1 MKDLALSAEQKV
13 ILEKLSIRQLGFFAE
28 IAQNKNFPE
37 FAKVINLIIDIEKN
51 KFFGENEYDE
61 KKLASDHAYSRGGV
75 GMLIKLI
82 RLISVSQHEL
92 EKRTEK
98 E

>member
-1 MKDLALSAEQKV
+1 MKDVSLSTEERG
-13 ILEKLSIRQLGFFAE
+13 ILNKLSIKQLEFFARV
-28 IAQNKNFPE
+28 AQDKSFTEFP
-37 FAKVINLIIDIEKN
+37 KVANLLIDIEKN
-51 KFFGENEYDE
+51 MFYGEKEYDE
-61 KKLASDHAYSRGGV
+61 KKLAIDHAFSRGGI